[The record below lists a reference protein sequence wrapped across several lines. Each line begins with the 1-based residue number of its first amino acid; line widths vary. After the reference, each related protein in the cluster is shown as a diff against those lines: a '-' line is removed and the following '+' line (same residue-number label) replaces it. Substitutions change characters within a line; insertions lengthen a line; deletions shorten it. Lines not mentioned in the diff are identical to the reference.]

1 MIGGIQMA
9 DQTDVFRASPKFS
22 EHLQNLLVE
31 LIDLH
36 LVGKQAHW
44 NIVGPNFRDL
54 HLQLDEIVTAAREFA
69 DDVAERM
76 RAVYVAPDGRAQTV
90 AKVSGLKPFP
100 EGEISTKEAVDA
112 ISAALHGVAN
122 TAREIHD
129 DVEEED
135 PTTSDLL
142 HTIIERTE
150 QLAWMVSAENRT
162 PEH

>member
-1 MIGGIQMA
+1 MT
-9 DQTDVFRASPKFS
+9 DQTDAFRASPKFS

-36 LVGKQAHW
+36 LIGKQAHW

-142 HTIIERTE
+142 HSIIERTE

-162 PEH
+162 PQH

>member
-1 MIGGIQMA
+1 
-9 DQTDVFRASPKFS
+9 
-22 EHLQNLLVE
+22 
-31 LIDLH
+31 
-36 LVGKQAHW
+36 
-44 NIVGPNFRDL
+44 
-54 HLQLDEIVTAAREFA
+54 LDEIVADARYFA

-100 EGEISTKEAVDA
+100 EGEISTSEAVDA
-112 ISAALHGVAN
+112 ISAALYGVAK

-162 PEH
+162 PQH